1 MVVKEVGEL
10 ASKVP
15 GAMELLSEFSWKGV
29 IAIQLTN
36 LKIDYQQAPSFK
48 AKFMINVKAKEHVLN
63 KFFDITEFE
72 KLRKERWEKPGFY
85 FKINK

>member
-1 MVVKEVGEL
+1 
-10 ASKVP
+10 
-15 GAMELLSEFSWKGV
+15 
-29 IAIQLTN
+29 
-36 LKIDYQQAPSFK
+36 
-48 AKFMINVKAKEHVLN
+48 MINVKAKEHVLN

>member
-36 LKIDYQQAPSFK
+36 LKIDYK
-48 AKFMINVKAKEHVLN
+48 
-63 KFFDITEFE
+63 
-72 KLRKERWEKPGFY
+72 
-85 FKINK
+85 